1 MPMPFRK
8 TALLLGACL
17 AVGAASPAAAKQ
29 AGPQRPNVVVIVTD
43 DMGYGDP
50 SLYGNRL
57 IETRN
62 IDSIG
67 REGVMFTDGYAS
79 APLCSPSRAGLV
91 TGRYQQRFGFEQ
103 QISNGAF
110 PELREVR
117 EEDGSLAPVQG
128 EAEFLRRGVPASEKN
143 IGEIFRS
150 QGYRTAVIG
159 KWHLGNGPEF
169 LPNNRGFD
177 HSFVFYGNT
186 SLQSKNL
193 SDPDMLSFKVDYH
206 DELPLVAWSREGLN
220 AVRKNGQIVNVEDF
234 LLFRFRDEA
243 VQFIEDNKNKPFL
256 LYLPL
261 NAPQPPLQVPSTYF
275 ERLRADIRNINAR
288 AYNALLLAEDDAV
301 GAVLDKLK
309 STGLDRNTIVFFV
322 SDNGSSVSRPG
333 RNAPFSGG
341 KTSTLEGGIRVPY
354 MIRWPAQLPAG
365 QVYRKPVSLLDI
377 LPTAAAA
384 AGLALPR
391 DRALDGVNLLPY
403 LKDAGGTPHDILYWK
418 LGAES
423 AVRMDRWKLW
433 LNTRTGAAKLFD
445 LERDPAEANDLS
457 ASEPAVFTDLKT
469 RYDAW
474 NAALPPRAWT
484 TVSPAPRK
492 LK

>member
-1 MPMPFRK
+1 MPKSIRK
-8 TALLLGACL
+8 TVLLLGASL
-17 AVGAASPAAAKQ
+17 VAAASPAAAKP
-29 AGPQRPNVVVIVTD
+29 AASQRPNVVVIVTD

-57 IETRN
+57 IETRS

-67 REGVMFTDGYAS
+67 RDGVTFTDGYAS

-110 PELREVR
+110 PELQEVR
-117 EEDGSLAPVQG
+117 EEDGSLASLQG
-128 EAEFLRRGVPASEKN
+128 EAEFLRRGVPVSEKN

-150 QGYRTAVIG
+150 QGYRTGVVG
-159 KWHLGNGPEF
+159 KWHLGNGADF
-169 LPNNRGFD
+169 LPNRRGFD
-177 HSFVFYGNT
+177 YSFVFYGNT

-220 AVRKNGQIVNVEDF
+220 GVRKNGQVVNVEDY

-243 VQFIEDNKNKPFL
+243 VQFIEDNKDKPFL

-261 NAPQPPLQVPSTYF
+261 NAPQPPLQVPSPYF
-275 ERLRADIRNINAR
+275 ERLRPDIRNIHKR

-309 STGLDRNTIVFFV
+309 SAGLDRNTIVFFV

-333 RNAPFSGG
+333 SNAPFSGG

-365 QVYRKPVSLLDI
+365 QVYRKPVSTLDI
-377 LPTAAAA
+377 LPTAVAA

-391 DRALDGVNLLPY
+391 DRTLDGVNLLPY
-403 LKDAGGTPHDILYWK
+403 LKGGEATPHDILYWK
-418 LGAES
+418 LGPES
-423 AVRMDRWKLW
+423 AVRMGKWKLW
-433 LNTRTGAAKLFD
+433 LNTRAGTTKLFD

-457 ASEPAVFTDLKT
+457 TSEPAVFADLKA
-469 RYDAW
+469 RYGAW
-474 NAALPPRAWT
+474 NAALPPRGWT